1 MPGVMELVNRA
12 KEEVENLS
20 PSAVARELGRG
31 DVVIVDIRE
40 PHETRQGMIPGAIR
54 APRGM
59 LEFNADPTTQY
70 HIAALQPDRR
80 VILYCSAGSRSALGA
95 KALKEL
101 GYRDVAHLEG
111 GFRAWQAEGREV
123 EVPRDLAA

>member
-54 APRGM
+54 APRFPGPS
-59 LEFNADPTTQY
+59 AVAT
-70 HIAALQPDRR
+70 
-80 VILYCSAGSRSALGA
+80 CSAA
-95 KALKEL
+95 KAIAPLDIPTNSPSSRASRRATGKASSSHPGMTRKEGDFSLK
-101 GYRDVAHLEG
+101 
-111 GFRAWQAEGREV
+111 
-123 EVPRDLAA
+123 